1 MKIYITGIAGF
12 LGNHLAKKL
21 KKLRHEVAGNDNIIL
36 GEKENLS
43 KDTKFNNTD
52 CIDYDQ
58 MIKNLEGF
66 DIVYSCAATAHESL
80 SVFSP
85 NFIIKNIYQA
95 NLKIII

>member
-1 MKIYITGIAGF
+1 MKIYITGFAEF

-21 KKLRHEVAGNDNIIL
+21 KKLGHEVAGNDNMIL

-43 KDTKFNNTD
+43 KDIKFDNTD
-52 CIDYDQ
+52 CIDYEQ
-58 MIKNLEGF
+58 MVKNLEGF
-66 DIVYSCAATAHESL
+66 DIVYHCAATAHESL

>member
-1 MKIYITGIAGF
+1 MKIYITGIARF

-21 KKLRHEVAGNDNIIL
+21 SHEVDGNNNMIL

-43 KDTKFNNTD
+43 KDIKFNNTD

-58 MIKNLEGF
+58 MVKNLEGF
-66 DIVYSCAATAHESL
+66 GIVYRYAATAHESL